1 MNTYPTPGRPPVMK
15 FDYSQLKYLEGA
27 IEVRKNKIT
36 ADEKRRMERSK
47 LRSAVTPSELRK

>member
-1 MNTYPTPGRPPVMK
+1 MNTYPTPGRPPVKK

-47 LRSAVTPSELRK
+47 LRSSAPMSALHK